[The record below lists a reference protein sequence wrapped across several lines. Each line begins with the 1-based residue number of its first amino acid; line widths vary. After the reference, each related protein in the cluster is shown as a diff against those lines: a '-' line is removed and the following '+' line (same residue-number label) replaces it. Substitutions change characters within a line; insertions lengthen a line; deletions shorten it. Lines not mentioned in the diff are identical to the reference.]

1 MKQKIGILG
10 SGVVGQVL
18 ANGFIKHGYTV
29 MIGTNDPDKHAL
41 LKTQT
46 FGKAAIG
53 NFNEAARFSDIIV
66 LATKGSAVESAIKKL
81 EKSNFIGK
89 TIIDTTNPIADVVPV
104 NGVLQ
109 YFTSYGESLL
119 ERLQVI
125 IPEAH
130 FVKAFN
136 SVGNGFMINPDFKGV
151 KPTMFICGNSDK
163 AKQEVAAITE
173 IFGWE
178 AEDMGKAEAARAIE
192 PLCMLWCI
200 PGLTKNEWN
209 HAFKLLKQ

>member
-1 MKQKIGILG
+1 MKTKIGILG

-18 ANGFIKHGYTV
+18 ANGFIKHGYEV
-29 MIGTNDPDKHAL
+29 MIGTNDPSKHVL
-41 LKTQT
+41 LKEQT

-53 NFNEAARFSDIIV
+53 NFDETSKFGDIIV
-66 LATKGSAVESAIKKL
+66 LATKGSAVESAVKKIN
-81 EKSNFIGK
+81 KANFTGK
-89 TIIDTTNPIADVVPV
+89 TIIDTTNPIADVAPV

-109 YFTSYGESLL
+109 YFTASGESLL
-119 ERLQVI
+119 ERLQAL

-136 SVGNGFMINPDFKGV
+136 SVGNGLMINPDFNGDR
-151 KPTMFICGNSDK
+151 PTMFICGNSDN
-163 AKQEVAAITE
+163 AKLQVKQITE
-173 IFGWE
+173 TLGWD

-200 PGLTKNEWN
+200 QGFTKNQWN